1 MEHRQSKPIGA
12 GNLRVF
18 VLVCLG
24 CVCCVLC
31 VFGECICVRVSV
43 CICVCACVRVCVCV
57 YVCVFV
63 CVCVSMFFKV
73 LGRVAFQVLNATQGT
88 LA

>member
-1 MEHRQSKPIGA
+1 M
-12 GNLRVF
+12 
-18 VLVCLG
+18 
-24 CVCCVLC
+24 
-31 VFGECICVRVSV
+31 RVSV